1 MFFFYI
7 FPRTSPF
14 SPAWVFQPSSG
25 GPTASWKHRDIFP
38 QFFRKLQ
45 IEKSQ
50 QKHPRKINGWVPCPH
65 GGLVQIMNSFLST
78 WVMEPVGEPGREPSS
93 RVKLGGTELFLP
105 PRTKW
110 IHSTKNTQGFLVI
123 LLFFR
128 PEMLGSTLANL
139 KYQANFVKEK
149 KTMKKWSLVR

>member
-50 QKHPRKINGWVPCPH
+50 QKHPRKIDGWVPCPH

-78 WVMEPVGEPGREPSS
+78 WVMEPVGEPAGTIFQGEIGGDRTFFATPNKMNPFNKKHTGFFGDFLCCFSGRKCLDLLWLTWNIKP
-93 RVKLGGTELFLP
+93 
-105 PRTKW
+105 
-110 IHSTKNTQGFLVI
+110 KNTW
-123 LLFFR
+123 
-128 PEMLGSTLANL
+128 A
-139 KYQANFVKEK
+139 
-149 KTMKKWSLVR
+149 MKKWSLVR